1 MNAKQTDKYF
11 VCNTCTIKLVNL
23 CRERKWWFYYFRLPL
38 VMGMRI
44 LAAWHRIDPR
54 DYNVRS
60 DVCYG
65 CIRFMKTALK
75 EQSPTFR
82 FLNDRINPVFDKVV
96 GKIVTTEEILE
107 AKHFAKT
114 KTQPSENIYKLEE

>member
-1 MNAKQTDKYF
+1 MTAKQSDKYF

-23 CRERKWWFYYFRLPL
+23 CCERKWWFYYFRLPL

-54 DYNVRS
+54 DYMVRS
-60 DVCYG
+60 EDCYG
-65 CIRFMKTALK
+65 CIRFLKTALK
-75 EQSPTFR
+75 EQSPVFR

-96 GKIVTTEEILE
+96 GKIVTKEEIRE
-107 AKHFAKT
+107 AKDFAKS
-114 KTQPSENIYKLEE
+114 KTQTAEDNER